1 MNRLLKIAVTAGVEN
16 SVRLH
21 IDRGDDI
28 NCRDDK
34 GFTPL
39 MIAASRNKA
48 AICRLL
54 LDARADANLLDS
66 LGRDAL
72 SIAQEAGASE
82 AAAVIGRAL
91 VDPTHLVPE
100 NSPLRGAHEDE
111 VEEPFDLSAWVTEEE
126 TIAPLGDESLAC
138 RAAVIQAVISS
149 HSPIDISSA
158 WDEFDIFLPSFAT
171 PMLRA
176 GNVEE
181 RDDLRL
187 LLLRAIREGSVPEQ
201 CLAELTF
208 GDGQTRDEEG
218 EMLLRAVINAMGAE
232 VDERFEYRAEH
243 EDFTVFV
250 DPRASDEEEGALA
263 TALQSID
270 SLTSGNDAPLPIFL
284 RDVQRNPLVTA
295 SEETIL
301 GQTMESELSH
311 ALDALA
317 AWPAGIDRL
326 LAAARQ
332 VSSGARKLGWIAT
345 EADEEAPSDEAA
357 LESEPSMEV
366 APTAED
372 HEEAEE
378 EQGDADE
385 TIGPVS
391 AAFDFASQ
399 MKTLGGMRRANAIRG
414 EHWSEP
420 RALLGSIA
428 FRRTF
433 LMELAE
439 CSVPLSHHCAE
450 AYARAISKFR
460 HARDRLALANLRL
473 VVSIARKYQSSGLP
487 LDDLIQDGNAGL
499 LRAVDKFDWRKGFRF
514 STYATWWIRQ
524 AITRSVADTSRCIRV
539 PVHFHEMAY
548 QAQREARAWQKEH
561 GRPPKPDEL
570 ATFLSLPLR
579 KVLAI
584 LRAGEEPS
592 SLDELLSND
601 ESRADL
607 EAEFMLPDPCD
618 AVEAKELSEVFN
630 IVLSGLK
637 TTEAKIIRLR
647 FGLGTD
653 ASMTLEEIGQAM
665 GVTRERIRQIESKT
679 LRRLKNPARTTAL
692 LDWTSEP
699 RKTTESTQE
708 TLEKDDIDLEA
719 KPAQTERIAFPHTV
733 PTSPQHVAMNGAPA
747 SNSTPLAGVS
757 RAIGRLL
764 EEAAALGVPVD
775 DERSGPTGAL
785 WVRIQK
791 PEDIKTWKLIRK
803 LYGMGFSYAPGAGF
817 WR

>member
-1 MNRLLKIAVTAGVEN
+1 M
-16 SVRLH
+16 RLH

-28 NCRDDK
+28 NGRDDK

-39 MIAASRNKA
+39 MIAASRNRA

-66 LGRDAL
+66 LGRDAF

-91 VDPTHLVPE
+91 VDPTNLVPE
-100 NSPLRGAHEDE
+100 ISPLREGHEE
-111 VEEPFDLSAWVTEEE
+111 EIEEPFDLSAWVTEEE
-126 TIAPLGDESLAC
+126 TIAPLGNESLAHP
-138 RAAVIQAVISS
+138 AAAIQAVISS
-149 HSPIDISSA
+149 HSPIDVSFA

-176 GNVEE
+176 NNAEK

-201 CLAELTF
+201 CLVELTF
-208 GDGQTRDEEG
+208 GDEQTRDEEG
-218 EMLLRAVINAMGAE
+218 EQLLRAVINAMGAE

-250 DPRASDEEEGALA
+250 DPLASDEEEDALA
-263 TALQSID
+263 TALHSID
-270 SLTSGNDAPLPIFL
+270 SLTSGNDAPLSFFL

-295 SEETIL
+295 SEEIIL

-326 LAAARQ
+326 LAAAGQ
-332 VSSGARKLGWIAT
+332 VSRGARKLGWIAT
-345 EADEEAPSDEAA
+345 EAGEEAPSDEAA
-357 LESEPSMEV
+357 LESEPSMAV
-366 APTAED
+366 APPAAED

-385 TIGPVS
+385 TIVPVS
-391 AAFDFASQ
+391 AVLDFASQ
-399 MKTLGGMRRANAIRG
+399 METLRGMRRADEIRG

-439 CSVPLSHHCAE
+439 CSVPRSHHCAE
-450 AYARAISKFR
+450 AYERAISKFR

-473 VVSIARKYQSSGLP
+473 VVSIARKYQGNGLP
-487 LDDLIQDGNAGL
+487 LDDLIQEGNAGL

-570 ATFLSLPLR
+570 ATLLSLPLR

-592 SLDELLSND
+592 SLDELLSNN

-637 TTEAKIIRLR
+637 TSEAKIIRMR

-679 LRRLKNPARTTAL
+679 LRALKNPARTTAL
-692 LDWTSEP
+692 LDWTSVP
-699 RKTTESTQE
+699 RKTTKSKQE
-708 TLEKDDIDLEA
+708 TLEKNDIDLEA
-719 KPAQTERIAFPHTV
+719 KPAQTERIAFPHPV
-733 PTSPQHVAMNGAPA
+733 PTSPQHVATNGVPA

-757 RAIGRLL
+757 KAIGRLL
-764 EEAAALGVPVD
+764 EEAAALGIPVD

-785 WVRIQK
+785 WVRLLK
-791 PEDIKTWKLIRK
+791 PEDIKSWKLMRK
-803 LYGMGFSYAPGAGF
+803 LYRMGFSYAPGGGF
-817 WR
+817 RR